1 MDQSSEAFSRILEN
15 TEYSKPV
22 HLIILKPNQI
32 FFGISNSTSYMIETN
47 QKQKNMKEC
56 IFCVLWVNFNKNYQ
70 NSQILRPLLSHYRQV
85 KHIICKSQPIVKR
98 DLPKGSK
105 KS

>member
-1 MDQSSEAFSRILEN
+1 
-15 TEYSKPV
+15 
-22 HLIILKPNQI
+22 
-32 FFGISNSTSYMIETN
+32 
-47 QKQKNMKEC
+47 MKEC

-98 DLPKGSK
+98 DLPKGLKIQKFFKDSK
-105 KS
+105 FIEKFIQKS